1 MQVADNPHA
10 RIANNR
16 MRIVNCTCLLALI
29 VIKIGRLGDE
39 NYRQLNESMMPN
51 TLLSGSVTMRV

>member
-1 MQVADNPHA
+1 MQVIDNPHT
-10 RIANNR
+10 RIANNQV
-16 MRIVNCTCLLALI
+16 RIVHCTCLLALI